1 MSVSRPPST
10 PPAISLL
17 WPPAVDRRA
26 ARTTTLSAGTAQD
39 LDLERVITAISAAHG
54 YAPRIREIVLN
65 LCADPAVIRYR
76 QDVLVD
82 LVERPALAERLTG
95 VLPDI
100 LTLDSFVLGAQS
112 DQSPLHE
119 VVWRVGQLESFV
131 DCVHGLNAAFE
142 DVIDDLRAEG
152 LRSLANLVAG
162 IMADDIF
169 QNLVRDLPDLL
180 EKVRGIA
187 SVTIGV
193 NLDAQLRPEE
203 ATLLAV
209 NNQRFKGMASPFFQ
223 MLFGRD
229 AVKGEWDGLAP
240 LHSAGTSRSGSSL
253 LSERGGA
260 DNPLLVPLFRDLA
273 DVLKRIS
280 RPVAAA
286 LKTYARVN
294 TRFLDNLGAELAFYL
309 GAVDVI
315 ERMRAN
321 GLPMCC
327 PEIRPAEA
335 RICEVEGTFNLNLAL
350 RLIGRTRSADR
361 PLNTVANGAMV
372 LNDVWFGDAGRIFVL
387 TGPNQGGKTTYT
399 QAAGLLHV
407 LAQAGLYVPG
417 ESARLS
423 PVDNV
428 YTHFPAEERP
438 DTDAGRLGEEAKRL
452 SEIFAKAT
460 RHSLVL
466 LNESLASTSP
476 GEGLYLARDIVRIL
490 RVLGAR
496 AIYATHLHEL
506 AVDCDELNAETPG
519 DSTIIS
525 LVSLAEPG
533 GTNGDIQQTYRI
545 LPGPPQG
552 RSYAREIAARYGI
565 SYEQLE
571 EMLRKRG
578 MAQE

>member
-1 MSVSRPPST
+1 
-10 PPAISLL
+10 
-17 WPPAVDRRA
+17 
-26 ARTTTLSAGTAQD
+26 
-39 LDLERVITAISAAHG
+39 
-54 YAPRIREIVLN
+54 
-65 LCADPAVIRYR
+65 
-76 QDVLVD
+76 
-82 LVERPALAERLTG
+82 
-95 VLPDI
+95 
-100 LTLDSFVLGAQS
+100 
-112 DQSPLHE
+112 
-119 VVWRVGQLESFV
+119 
-131 DCVHGLNAAFE
+131 
-142 DVIDDLRAEG
+142 
-152 LRSLANLVAG
+152 
-162 IMADDIF
+162 
-169 QNLVRDLPDLL
+169 
-180 EKVRGIA
+180 
-187 SVTIGV
+187 
-193 NLDAQLRPEE
+193 
-203 ATLLAV
+203 
-209 NNQRFKGMASPFFQ
+209 
-223 MLFGRD
+223 
-229 AVKGEWDGLAP
+229 
-240 LHSAGTSRSGSSL
+240 
-253 LSERGGA
+253 
-260 DNPLLVPLFRDLA
+260 
-273 DVLKRIS
+273 
-280 RPVAAA
+280 
-286 LKTYARVN
+286 
-294 TRFLDNLGAELAFYL
+294 
-309 GAVDVI
+309 
-315 ERMRAN
+315 
-321 GLPMCC
+321 
-327 PEIRPAEA
+327 
-335 RICEVEGTFNLNLAL
+335 
-350 RLIGRTRSADR
+350 
-361 PLNTVANGAMV
+361 LNTVANGAMV